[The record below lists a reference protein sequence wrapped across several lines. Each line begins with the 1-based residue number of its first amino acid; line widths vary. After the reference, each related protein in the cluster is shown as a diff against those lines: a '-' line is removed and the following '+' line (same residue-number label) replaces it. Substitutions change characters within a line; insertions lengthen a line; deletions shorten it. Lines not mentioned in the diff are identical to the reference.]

1 MILHVHH
8 AIHHVFT
15 TKNHMFHHTFSE
27 TPLKNAHKTPKSTL
41 ATTPNFFGENPP

>member
-1 MILHVHH
+1 MILHIHH

-27 TPLKNAHKTPKSTL
+27 TPLKNAHKTPKSS
-41 ATTPNFFGENPP
+41 PGHHINFSAENPL